1 VLKLPKLAALLC
13 VCALLLSAAH
23 GDEKPTPGADLL
35 AKARKTYAEQGAKT
49 ALPEFEAALAA
60 FRVAGD
66 GRNEAI
72 TIGLI
77 GNCYKKL
84 GDYVRAQQM
93 LEQAL
98 AMKRKLG
105 DRAEEGRTLSHLG
118 LLFWEM
124 GNYPKAIDYL
134 TQSIDIA
141 RQIDDRKLE
150 GASLNNLSLVYDE
163 QGDYQRSLEQYQRA
177 LALHRATGFTRGES
191 DTLGNIGGVYLLL
204 GRYREALG
212 YYQQALAIDERE
224 GLKPSM
230 VQDLGNIGFCYLG
243 LGRLTDAQAQFGSAL
258 QLAREAGMKKE
269 EAELHKGLGSGLVRL
284 GKFNAALTEYATA
297 LQVYDAAGLKKE
309 KIEGLGDRG
318 VVFLMLGDLPS
329 AEQDF
334 TSASELAQSIGNARG
349 VTANLLSL
357 GDLETKRGRHERA
370 VVQYRAALERS
381 RAAADQD
388 MMATSLLR
396 LAATLPE
403 IGDPQGA
410 VASAKEALE
419 IAHKQSAAPGE
430 AEALL
435 LLGDLLRKQRE
446 LQPSL
451 DRLAEAEKV
460 AAPIASPD
468 LNWQIA
474 YGRGRTLEAMGRV
487 DDAIAA
493 YRQSVEI
500 IEGVH
505 SELQEERYRS
515 GYLQD
520 KSQVYIALIRL
531 LLRKDKAG
539 EAFSF
544 AERLRAQGKSA
555 PRERNVSPETSQHE
569 LELRLRI
576 QRLQRAIEDEYAKGA
591 EFRGRAAAVFS
602 EELQAAQREYQNL
615 LDDLHGR
622 RGGLATVATEE
633 HIRQSLPADTALL
646 EYVVA
651 DDSVLI
657 FVLTRDQMRSTS
669 SPVSLEEL
677 ETRIELFRDLLNRRS
692 GEQWRAPAEALRQ
705 SLIASVEVAG
715 WLRGRRRL
723 FLVPHGVLHYLPFA
737 ALIRPARPR
746 GHFLVEDYILQYLPS
761 ASALVTGAG
770 SQGGDRRLFALAPS
784 RSHLLF
790 ATREV
795 QAIQALFP
803 RRARVLVGNS
813 ATEADFK
820 RLAGDYG
827 TIHLATH
834 GFFNKVNPLFS
845 GVQLEPDAQ
854 ENGRLEVHEILG
866 LRLKAS
872 LVTLSACDTALGS
885 GYYSDVPAGDDFVG
899 LTQAFLQAGSTS
911 VLATL
916 WEVND
921 RSTSE
926 FMTGF
931 YQKLERPGGEGDLAL
946 ATAQRR
952 MLAGH
957 SRFRHPYYWAPF
969 VLVGSSRGIQGP
981 QNQVSAEK
989 PAARP

>member
-1 VLKLPKLAALLC
+1 MRKTLKLALLLC
-13 VCALLLSAAH
+13 ACALLLPAVRA
-23 GDEKPTPGADLL
+23 DERPTPGADLL

-60 FRVAGD
+60 FRAAGD
-66 GRNEAI
+66 SRDEAI

-84 GDYVRAQQM
+84 GDYSRAQQM

-134 TQSIDIA
+134 TQSIEIA
-141 RQIDDRKLE
+141 RQISDRKLE

-177 LALHRATGFTRGES
+177 LELHRATGFARGES

-243 LGRLTDAQAQFGSAL
+243 LGRLTDAQAQFGRGL

-297 LQVYDAAGLKKE
+297 LQVYEAAGLKKE
-309 KIEGLGDRG
+309 KVEGLGDRG
-318 VVFLMLGDLPS
+318 AVFLMLGDLPS
-329 AEQDF
+329 AERDF
-334 TSASELAQSIGNARG
+334 SEASGLAQSIGNVRG
-349 VTANLLSL
+349 VTANLLAL
-357 GDLETKRGRHERA
+357 GDLEAKRGRHERA
-370 VVQYRAALERS
+370 AVQYRAALERS

-403 IGDPQGA
+403 LRDPQGA
-410 VASAKEALE
+410 VVSAKEALE
-419 IAHKQSAAPGE
+419 IARKQSAAPGE

-435 LLGDLLRKQRE
+435 ILGDLLRRQGE

-451 DRLAEAEKV
+451 ARLTEAEKV
-460 AAPIASPD
+460 AAPIANPD

-487 DDAIAA
+487 DEAISA

-505 SELQEERYRS
+505 SELKEERYRS

-531 LLRKDKAG
+531 LLRRDKAG

-544 AERLRAQGKSA
+544 AERLRAQGKST
-555 PRERNVSPETSQHE
+555 PLERNVSPEAAQHE

-576 QRLQRAIEDEYAKGA
+576 QRLHRAIEEESAKGA

-615 LDDLHGR
+615 LDDRHGR
-622 RGGLATVATEE
+622 RSGRATVATAER
-633 HIRQSLPADTALL
+633 IRQSLPADAALL

-657 FVLTRDQMRSTS
+657 FVLTRDQLRSTS

-677 ETRIELFRDLLNRRS
+677 ETRIELFRDLLNRRT
-692 GEQWRAPAEALRQ
+692 GDQWRPPAESLRH
-705 SLIASVEVAG
+705 SLVDPIEAAG

-723 FLVPHGVLHYLPFA
+723 FLVPQGVLHYLPFA
-737 ALIRPARPR
+737 ALARTTDSR
-746 GHFLVEDYILQYLPS
+746 TRFLVEDYVLQYLPS
-761 ASALVTGAG
+761 ASTLAAEPGSAG
-770 SQGGDRRLFALAPS
+770 LDRRLFALAPS

-795 QAIQALFP
+795 QAIQTLLP
-803 RRARVLVGNS
+803 HGARLLVGTR
-813 ATEADFK
+813 ATESDFK

-845 GVQLEPDAQ
+845 GVELEPDARDD
-854 ENGRLEVHEILG
+854 GRLEVHEVLE
-866 LRLKAS
+866 LRLRAG
-872 LVTLSACDTALGS
+872 LVTLSACETALGT

-899 LTQAFLQAGSTS
+899 LTDAFLRAGSSS

-926 FMTGF
+926 FMTEF
-931 YQKLERPGGEGDLAL
+931 YRRLERPGGEGDLAL

-952 MLAGH
+952 MLASH

-981 QNQVSAEK
+981 QSGRLAEK